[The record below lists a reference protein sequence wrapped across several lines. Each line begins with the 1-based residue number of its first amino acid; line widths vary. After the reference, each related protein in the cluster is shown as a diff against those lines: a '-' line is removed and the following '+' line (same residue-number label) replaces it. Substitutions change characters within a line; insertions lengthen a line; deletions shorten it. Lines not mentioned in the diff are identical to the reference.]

1 MFHDPLLFEKIQD
14 ITYSIAINLWWV
26 FALLALL
33 FFWLTL
39 TLFRSKAQSE
49 AKFERH
55 NRLFKDFAKLSKTQ
69 DMENFIL
76 EYVRSLGAQGAA
88 LYLRRGDIFIM
99 QARAPQTISWDTRLY
114 PKDIT
119 QQEKRGIYDVFYLL
133 SPQEEVVL
141 VIYTKKSI
149 DLEEYEGF
157 LEMML
162 ALYAQTLSLAKGR
175 HMAKVSDASKSLLSN
190 VMKLQ
195 YGTETFLKFIV
206 SLLFKAEGATG
217 VILKNREKPGKQV
230 VFKSPQKGKYSKVFY
245 IRNTPYIL
253 ELYTRLPLP
262 KEKIAE
268 LGAFLDLAGSY
279 FENIKA
285 NSKMVLNYINFLRL
299 SNRALELQS
308 RYFANHS
315 EKVRIVSVEIAKN
328 LFLDEKVIDT
338 IALGAE
344 LHDIGM
350 VGKIEQFLDSNKIK
364 DKDLDLIRY
373 HPVIGSVIV
382 EPIDKVYPI
391 APIIRYHHE
400 RYDGSGYPYGLRGD
414 DIPLEA
420 QIVALAEYYVG
431 VTSPRAY
438 RKAKSHE
445 EAIKDIQSQK
455 DKLVAAPVIEAFL
468 ESHENTAKKLELL
481 DIK

>member
-1 MFHDPLLFEKIQD
+1 MFQNHLLTEKIQEL
-14 ITYSIAINLWWV
+14 TYNLAINLWWV
-26 FALLALL
+26 FAILALL

-39 TLFRSKAQSE
+39 KLFRSKAMMQARLE
-49 AKFERH
+49 KQNEIFE
-55 NRLFKDFAKLSKTQ
+55 DFANLDKTQ

-76 EYVRSLGAQGAA
+76 RYVRSLGAEGGA
-88 LYLRRGDIFIM
+88 LYLRRGEIFIL
-99 QARAPQTISWDTRLY
+99 QAKMPDTIPWDTRLY
-114 PKDIT
+114 PKDVGAK
-119 QQEKRGIYDVFYLL
+119 EKRGAYHVEYLL
-133 SPQEEVVL
+133 SPQEDVVL
-141 VIYTKKSI
+141 VIYSKEQL

-157 LEMML
+157 LKTML
-162 ALYAQTLSLAKGR
+162 AHYAQTLSLYKGR
-175 HMAKVSDASKSLLSN
+175 HMAKVTDASKSLLSN

-195 YGTETFLKFIV
+195 YGTETFLKFVV
-206 SLLFKAEGATG
+206 SLLLKAEGATG
-217 VILKNREKPGKQV
+217 VILKNKEKPGKQAI
-230 VFKSPQKGKYSKVFY
+230 FKSPKDGKYSKIFY

-279 FENIKA
+279 FENVKA
-285 NSKMVLNYINFLRL
+285 NSKMVVNYINFLKL

-328 LFLDEKVIDT
+328 LFLDEKLIDT

-350 VGKIEQFLDSNKIK
+350 VGKIEQFLDSGDIK
-364 DKDLDLIRY
+364 GKDLDLIRY
-373 HPVIGSVIV
+373 HPIVGSVIV
-382 EPIDKVYPI
+382 EPIDNVYSI
-391 APIIRYHHE
+391 VPIIRYHHE
-400 RYDGSGYPYGLRGD
+400 RYDGSGYPYGLSGEE
-414 DIPLEA
+414 IPLEA

-431 VTSPRAY
+431 ITSPRAY

-445 EAIKDIQSQK
+445 EAIEDIQKQR
-455 DKLVAAPVIEAFL
+455 DKLVASSVIDAFL
-468 ESHENTAKKLELL
+468 ESHEGIAKKLQLL